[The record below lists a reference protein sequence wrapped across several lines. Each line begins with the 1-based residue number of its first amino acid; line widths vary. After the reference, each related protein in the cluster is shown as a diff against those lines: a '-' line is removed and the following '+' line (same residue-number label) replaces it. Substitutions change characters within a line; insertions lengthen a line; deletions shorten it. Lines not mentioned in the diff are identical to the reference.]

1 VVIRA
6 CAARPNAEL
15 SYRSPADQFGC
26 ALIRTPEQIRWNES
40 LGGLQAYGLSPL
52 ILRSAPHYGPTL
64 RLFSIHLKKSVASFL
79 DLTYLLCRYKIDK
92 KEETCMRTKVQ
103 KWGNSLAI
111 RIPKLFAQ
119 NIRLRNND
127 SVELLLKKGKLII
140 SPITDKEYTL
150 EELLSGVTVDNVHN
164 EIDMGKPVGK
174 EVW

>member
-1 VVIRA
+1 
-6 CAARPNAEL
+6 
-15 SYRSPADQFGC
+15 
-26 ALIRTPEQIRWNES
+26 
-40 LGGLQAYGLSPL
+40 
-52 ILRSAPHYGPTL
+52 
-64 RLFSIHLKKSVASFL
+64 
-79 DLTYLLCRYKIDK
+79 
-92 KEETCMRTKVQ
+92 MRTKVQ

-150 EELLSGVTVDNVHN
+150 KELLSGVTVDNVHN

>member
-1 VVIRA
+1 
-6 CAARPNAEL
+6 
-15 SYRSPADQFGC
+15 
-26 ALIRTPEQIRWNES
+26 
-40 LGGLQAYGLSPL
+40 
-52 ILRSAPHYGPTL
+52 
-64 RLFSIHLKKSVASFL
+64 
-79 DLTYLLCRYKIDK
+79 
-92 KEETCMRTKVQ
+92 MRTKVQ